1 MQFVT
6 INGIEGEV
14 ILQQLNV
21 SLEGTL
27 ESHWG
32 EHALRF
38 DTRIGKGIIRYIA
51 FDWGV
56 SLMDWDVIFKEDLEI
71 IFKPVDASPIEFVFI
86 SEGSI
91 KFSSN
96 GHEDYTNLER
106 YQNIIISPE
115 RKTKKRY
122 LIKKD
127 TPVKV
132 NFIRIV
138 RSEYFE
144 KKNNNLNFLNDVL
157 QAVFNDRDG
166 KMPYNHLGSY
176 NLKIADEVKELNN
189 VYDSG
194 IIRSLSLEGR
204 LYLILAMQLMEHH
217 NFENDETLP
226 DSLSKEDIKKIHQLS
241 GFIVDNTSDNLN
253 ISTLSTRSGLS
264 PKKLQ
269 MGFRLLYSKSVNE
282 YIRHIKL
289 EIARDQLKNSE
300 ITISEIVYGIGFRS
314 RSYFSKIF
322 SEKYKILPTEYRNSL
337 KKKV

>member
-1 MQFVT
+1 MQFIT
-6 INGIEGEV
+6 INGIEGEE
-14 ILQQLNV
+14 ILQQLNI
-21 SLEGTL
+21 SLKGTL
-27 ESHWG
+27 ESNWG
-32 EHALRF
+32 EHAVRF
-38 DTRIGKGIIRYIA
+38 DNRIGKGVIRYIT

-56 SLMDWDVIFKEDLEI
+56 SLMDWDVSFKEAIEI
-71 IFKPVDASPIEFVFI
+71 IFKPVKASPIEFVFI

-115 RKTKKRY
+115 KKARKRY
-122 LIKKD
+122 LIKSGV
-127 TPVKV
+127 PVKV

-138 RSEYFE
+138 RSKYFE
-144 KKNNNLNFLNDVL
+144 KRNNNLNFLNEVL
-157 QAVFNDRDG
+157 QTVFNDRDG

-176 NLKIADEVKELNN
+176 NLKIADQVKELNN
-189 VYDSG
+189 VYESG

-217 NFENDETLP
+217 NFENDEVLP
-226 DSLSKEDIKKIHQLS
+226 DSLSKEDIKKIHKLS
-241 GFIVDNTSDNLN
+241 GYIVDNTSDNLN
-253 ISTLSTRSGLS
+253 LSALSARSGLS

-289 EIARDQLKNSE
+289 EIARDQLKSSDVS
-300 ITISEIVYGIGFRS
+300 ISEIVYSIGFKS

-322 SEKYKILPTEYRNSL
+322 HEKYKILPTEYRNSL
-337 KKKV
+337 KKRV